1 MKEYNDQITELDP
14 RRELPSVVRYLSAD
28 RLMGIIE
35 QAQNGDTRELFA
47 LYRDIITNDNQVRS
61 EFFKR
66 KIAVLGDP
74 VTVIPFKKADPA
86 DVDDATLCGAV
97 IENATF
103 ADAQSWLMN
112 ATLFPVAVVEKVFA
126 PLPSGGFALKALVPV
141 HYQLLDYSQGAM
153 RIFDVDDAGTPLHT
167 SHEVTPERYIVH
179 RCDLMPA
186 PDNWGGA
193 MRSILFWWLLRTMSR
208 QWWADLLER
217 FGVPFLKGKYRD
229 EQGRATLE
237 RAFRL
242 AVRLGALVISDK
254 TETEVVQAANGDA
267 SNSHE
272 RFITLCNQEIS
283 KLIVG
288 QTLSSTASPTGELG
302 GGTANLQGE
311 VRDDIRKADAK
322 ALAATLRGQLFEQLL
337 AINGH
342 TGRAPKILFGSESAR
357 EQAATLTVIGKL
369 HEAGLEPDDDA
380 LNTLSERI
388 GFGIRRAAPPQSPML
403 PFSAVPW
410 EGRDPSRP
418 LGEAALLPLSA
429 ADSVEDRPAATRA
442 DDLAQAFADDLAPLQ
457 SVIAASTSPEDC
469 IRRVE
474 AWVEKHNPA
483 NAADVIEKAL
493 YVYSMAGARSAR
505 PRSVGT
511 VRGDSSPLSLSAGG
525 YDPSQPRNADGEW
538 TSGGGSSR
546 HREPETKPHHDR
558 YGSTDEATLASDSQK
573 NFKRGANAL
582 EAMERM
588 QGGYIDKAM
597 YREETG

>member
-1 MKEYNDQITELDP
+1 MAGLARPKRKAPMKEYTDQITNLDP
-14 RRELPSVVRYLSAD
+14 RRELPSLVRYLSAD

-47 LYRDIITNDNQVRS
+47 LYRDVISNDNQVRS
-61 EFFKR
+61 EFMKR

-74 VTVIPFKKADPA
+74 VTVIPFKKNDPA
-86 DVDDATLCGAV
+86 DVAASDLCDDV
-97 IENATF
+97 IDNATF

-126 PLPSGGFALKALVPV
+126 PLPGGGFALKALVPV

-153 RIFDVDDAGTPLHT
+153 RIFDVDDTGTPLHT

-179 RCDLMPA
+179 RCDLMPV

-217 FGVPFLKGKYRD
+217 FGVPFLKGKYSD
-229 EQGRATLE
+229 EKGRATLE

-242 AVRLGALVISDK
+242 AVRLGAIVVSK
-254 TETEVVQAANGDA
+254 NTEVEIVQAANGDS

-272 RFITLCNQEIS
+272 RFITICNQEIS

-288 QTLSSTASPTGELG
+288 QTLSSNASPTGELG

-322 ALAATLRGQLFEQLL
+322 SLAATLRGQLFEQLL

-342 TGRAPKILFGSESAR
+342 TGRAPKILFGSESTR
-357 EQAATLTVIGKL
+357 EQTATLTVIGKL

-388 GFGIRRAAPPQSPML
+388 GFGIRRAAIPQSPML
-403 PFSAVPW
+403 PFSASIPITVP
-410 EGRDPSRP
+410 GVPTSLAP
-418 LGEAALLPLSA
+418 TTVPLSA
-429 ADSVEDRPAATRA
+429 SDSVDDHPAAARA
-442 DDLAQAFADDLAPLQ
+442 DDLTRAFAADLAPLQ

-474 AWVEKHNPA
+474 AWITQHNPA

-493 YVYSMAGARSAR
+493 YVYSMAGARSAQR
-505 PRSVGT
+505 PAQRRPKS
-511 VRGDSSPLSLSAGG
+511 
-525 YDPSQPRNADGEW
+525 
-538 TSGGGSSR
+538 
-546 HREPETKPHHDR
+546 
-558 YGSTDEATLASDSQK
+558 
-573 NFKRGANAL
+573 
-582 EAMERM
+582 
-588 QGGYIDKAM
+588 
-597 YREETG
+597 

>member
-1 MKEYNDQITELDP
+1 MKNEKIYNDQITVLDP
-14 RRELPSVVRYLSAD
+14 RRELPSLVRYLTAD
-28 RLMGIIE
+28 RLMGIVE
-35 QAQNGDTRELFA
+35 EAQNGDTRELFA
-47 LYRDIITNDNQVRS
+47 LYRDVISNDNQVRS
-61 EFFKR
+61 EFMKR

-74 VTVIPFKKADPA
+74 VTVIPFKKNDPA
-86 DVDDATLCGAV
+86 DVAASDLCDDV
-97 IENATF
+97 IDNATF

-126 PLPSGGFALKALVPV
+126 PLPGGGFALKALVPV

-153 RIFDVDDAGTPLHT
+153 RIFDVDDTGTPLHT

-179 RCDLMPA
+179 RCDLMPV

-217 FGVPFLKGKYRD
+217 FGVPFLKGKYSD
-229 EQGRATLE
+229 DKGKSTLE

-242 AVRLGALVISDK
+242 AVRLGAIVVSK
-254 TETEVVQAANGDA
+254 NTEVEIVQAANGDT

-272 RFITLCNQEIS
+272 RFITICNQEIS

-288 QTLSSTASPTGELG
+288 QTLSSNASPTGELG

-322 ALAATLRGQLFEQLL
+322 SLAATLRGQLFEQLL

-357 EQAATLTVIGKL
+357 EQTATLTVIGKL

-388 GFGIRRAAPPQSPML
+388 GFGIRRAAIPQSPML
-403 PFSAVPW
+403 PFSAPLSGWRPSVAAADGRATEPVPSCC
-410 EGRDPSRP
+410 RTLAVTQPV
-418 LGEAALLPLSA
+418 PLSA

-442 DDLAQAFADDLAPLQ
+442 DDLARAFAADLAPLQ
-457 SVIAASTSPEDC
+457 SVIAESTSPEDC

-474 AWVEKHNPA
+474 AWISQHNPA

-505 PRSVGT
+505 P
-511 VRGDSSPLSLSAGG
+511 P
-525 YDPSQPRNADGEW
+525 
-538 TSGGGSSR
+538 
-546 HREPETKPHHDR
+546 
-558 YGSTDEATLASDSQK
+558 ATHK
-573 NFKRGANAL
+573 KH
-582 EAMERM
+582 
-588 QGGYIDKAM
+588 
-597 YREETG
+597 

>member
-1 MKEYNDQITELDP
+1 MKEYTDQITNLDP
-14 RRELPSVVRYLSAD
+14 RRELPSLVRYLSAD
-28 RLMGIIE
+28 RLMGIVD

-47 LYRDIITNDNQVRS
+47 LYRDVISNDNQVRS
-61 EFFKR
+61 EFMKR

-74 VTVIPFKKADPA
+74 VTVIPFKKNDPA
-86 DVDDATLCGAV
+86 DVAASDLCDDV
-97 IENATF
+97 IDNATF

-126 PLPSGGFALKALVPV
+126 PLPGGGFTLKALVPV

-153 RIFDVDDAGTPLHT
+153 RIFDVDDTGTPLHT

-179 RCDLMPA
+179 RCDLMPV

-217 FGVPFLKGKYRD
+217 FGVPFLKGKYSD
-229 EQGRATLE
+229 EKGRATLE

-242 AVRLGALVISDK
+242 AVRLGAIVVSK
-254 TETEVVQAANGDA
+254 NTEVEIVQAANGDS

-272 RFITLCNQEIS
+272 RFITICNQEIS

-288 QTLSSTASPTGELG
+288 QTLSSNASPTGELG

-322 ALAATLRGQLFEQLL
+322 SLAATLRGQLFEQLL

-357 EQAATLTVIGKL
+357 EQTATLTVIGKL

-388 GFGIRRAAPPQSPML
+388 GFGIRRAAVPQSPML
-403 PFSAVPW
+403 PFSASPSPDATPSCCCTLAVPH
-410 EGRDPSRP
+410 SI
-418 LGEAALLPLSA
+418 PLSA
-429 ADSVEDRPAATRA
+429 GDSVDDRPAASSAA
-442 DDLAQAFADDLAPLQ
+442 DLSRAFAADLAPIKDI
-457 SVIAASTSPEDC
+457 IAASTSPEDC

-474 AWVEKHNPA
+474 AWISQHNPA

-493 YVYSMAGARSAR
+493 YVYSMAGARSAQR
-505 PRSVGT
+505 PKS
-511 VRGDSSPLSLSAGG
+511 
-525 YDPSQPRNADGEW
+525 
-538 TSGGGSSR
+538 
-546 HREPETKPHHDR
+546 
-558 YGSTDEATLASDSQK
+558 
-573 NFKRGANAL
+573 
-582 EAMERM
+582 
-588 QGGYIDKAM
+588 
-597 YREETG
+597 

>member
-1 MKEYNDQITELDP
+1 MAGLARPINERPDMKKYTDQITELDP

-47 LYRDIITNDNQVRS
+47 LYRDVISNDNQVRS
-61 EFFKR
+61 EFAKR
-66 KIAVLGDP
+66 KMAVTGDP
-74 VTVIPFKKADPA
+74 VSIVPFRKGDQA
-86 DVDDATLCGAV
+86 DVDAAALCGEV
-97 IENATF
+97 VDNATF
-103 ADAQSWLMN
+103 ADAESWLMN

-126 PLPSGGFALKALVPV
+126 PLPGGGFALKSLVPV

-153 RIFDVDDAGTPLHT
+153 RIFDVDETGNPLHT

-179 RCDLMPA
+179 RCDLMPV
-186 PDNWGGA
+186 PDHWGGA

-217 FGVPFLKGKYRD
+217 FGVPFLKGKYSD
-229 EQGRATLE
+229 DKGKATLE

-242 AVRLGALVISDK
+242 AVRLGAIVVSK
-254 TETEVVQAANGDA
+254 NTEVEVVQAANGDA

-272 RFITLCNQEIS
+272 RFITICNQEIS

-322 ALAATLRGQLFEQLL
+322 SLSATFRGQLFEQLL
-337 AINGH
+337 AINGR
-342 TGRAPKILFGSESAR
+342 TGHAPKILFGSESIA
-357 EQAATLTVIGKL
+357 EQKATLTLIGKL

-380 LNTLSERI
+380 LGTISERI

-403 PFSAVPW
+403 PFSAANI
-410 EGRDPSRP
+410 G
-418 LGEAALLPLSA
+418 AAGFSPLPLSA
-429 ADSVEDRPAATRA
+429 ADSVNDRPAATRA
-442 DDLAQAFADDLAPLQ
+442 DDLARAFADDLAPLKDI
-457 SVIAASTSPEDC
+457 IAASNSPDDC

-474 AWVEKHNPA
+474 DWVAKHNPS

-493 YVYSMAGARSAR
+493 YVYSMAGARSAQR
-505 PRSVGT
+505 PKS
-511 VRGDSSPLSLSAGG
+511 
-525 YDPSQPRNADGEW
+525 
-538 TSGGGSSR
+538 
-546 HREPETKPHHDR
+546 
-558 YGSTDEATLASDSQK
+558 
-573 NFKRGANAL
+573 
-582 EAMERM
+582 
-588 QGGYIDKAM
+588 
-597 YREETG
+597 

>member
-1 MKEYNDQITELDP
+1 MKEYNDQITVLDP
-14 RRELPSVVRYLSAD
+14 RRELPSLVRYLTAD
-28 RLMGIIE
+28 RLMGIVE
-35 QAQNGDTRELFA
+35 AAQNGDTRELFA
-47 LYRDIITNDNQVRS
+47 LYRDVISNDNQVRS

-74 VTVIPFKKADPA
+74 VTVIPFKKNDPA
-86 DVDDATLCGAV
+86 DVAASDLCDDV
-97 IENATF
+97 IDNATF
-103 ADAQSWLMN
+103 ADAESWLMN

-126 PLPSGGFALKALVPV
+126 PLPGGGFALKSLVPV

-153 RIFDVDDAGTPLHT
+153 RIFDVDETGNPLPT

-179 RCDLMPA
+179 RCDLMPV

-217 FGVPFLKGKYRD
+217 FGVPFLKGKYSD
-229 EQGRATLE
+229 EKGRATLE

-242 AVRLGALVISDK
+242 AVRLGAIVVSK
-254 TETEVVQAANGDA
+254 NTEVEIVQAANGDS

-272 RFITLCNQEIS
+272 RFITICNQEIS

-288 QTLSSTASPTGELG
+288 QTLSSNASPTGELG
-302 GGTANLQGE
+302 AGTANLQGE

-322 ALAATLRGQLFEQLL
+322 SLAATLRGQLFEQLL

-357 EQAATLTVIGKL
+357 EQSATLTVIGKL

-388 GFGIRRAAPPQSPML
+388 GFGIRRVAPPQSPML
-403 PFSAVPW
+403 PFSGSQLFLGRGSGVP
-410 EGRDPSRP
+410 EPP
-418 LGEAALLPLSA
+418 VVVPLSA

-442 DDLAQAFADDLAPLQ
+442 DDLASAFADDLAPLK
-457 SVIAASTSPEDC
+457 SIIEESSSPDEC
-469 IRRVE
+469 VHRAEEWISR
-474 AWVEKHNPA
+474 HNPA

-505 PRSVGT
+505 P
-511 VRGDSSPLSLSAGG
+511 L
-525 YDPSQPRNADGEW
+525 
-538 TSGGGSSR
+538 
-546 HREPETKPHHDR
+546 
-558 YGSTDEATLASDSQK
+558 ATHK
-573 NFKRGANAL
+573 KH
-582 EAMERM
+582 
-588 QGGYIDKAM
+588 
-597 YREETG
+597 

>member
-1 MKEYNDQITELDP
+1 MKEYNDQVTELDP
-14 RRELPSVVRYLSAD
+14 RRELPSVVRHISAD

-35 QAQNGDTRELFA
+35 EAQNGDTRELFA
-47 LYRDIITNDNQVRS
+47 LYRDVISNDNQVRS
-61 EFFKR
+61 EFMKR

-74 VTVIPFKKADPA
+74 VSVIPFKKGEPD
-86 DVDDATLCGAV
+86 DVAAAELCGDV
-97 IENATF
+97 VDNSTF

-126 PLPSGGFALKALVPV
+126 PRPGGGFALKALVPV
-141 HYQLLDYSQGAM
+141 HYQLLDYSQGAL
-153 RIFDVDDAGTPLHT
+153 RIYDVDDTGTPLPT

-217 FGVPFLKGKYRD
+217 FGVPFLKGKYSD
-229 EQGRATLE
+229 EKGRSTLE

-242 AVRLGALVISDK
+242 AVRLGAIVVSK
-254 TETEVVQAANGDA
+254 NTEVEVVQAASGDA

-288 QTLSSTASPTGELG
+288 QTLSSSASPTGELG

-322 ALAATLRGQLFEQLL
+322 LLAATLRGQLFEQLL
-337 AINGH
+337 AINGK
-342 TGRAPKILFGSESAR
+342 TGRAPKILFGSESVR
-357 EQAATLTVIGKL
+357 EQSATLTLIGKL

-380 LNTLSERI
+380 LDNLSERL

-403 PFSAVPW
+403 PFSAAWDGRAPW
-410 EGRDPSRP
+410 EGRAPSRP
-418 LGEAALLPLSA
+418 KREGRAPSRPDVARRPVPLSA
-429 ADSVEDRPAATRA
+429 ADGVEDRPAASSA
-442 DDLAQAFADDLAPLQ
+442 DDLARAFADDLAPLQ
-457 SVIAASTSPEDC
+457 DVIEASISPDDC

-474 AWVEKHNPA
+474 DWVARHNPS

-505 PRSVGT
+505 PASKR
-511 VRGDSSPLSLSAGG
+511 
-525 YDPSQPRNADGEW
+525 EW
-538 TSGGGSSR
+538 PPQR
-546 HREPETKPHHDR
+546 QYP
-558 YGSTDEATLASDSQK
+558 
-573 NFKRGANAL
+573 
-582 EAMERM
+582 
-588 QGGYIDKAM
+588 
-597 YREETG
+597 

>member
-1 MKEYNDQITELDP
+1 MAGLARPERKAPMKEYTDQITNLDP
-14 RRELPSVVRYLSAD
+14 RRELPSLVRYLSAD
-28 RLMGIIE
+28 RLMGIVD

-47 LYRDIITNDNQVRS
+47 LYRDVISNDNQVRS
-61 EFFKR
+61 EFMKR

-74 VTVIPFKKADPA
+74 VTVIPFKKNDPA
-86 DVDDATLCGAV
+86 DVAASDLCDDV
-97 IENATF
+97 IDNATF

-126 PLPSGGFALKALVPV
+126 PLPGGGFALKALVPV

-179 RCDLMPA
+179 RCDLMPV

-217 FGVPFLKGKYRD
+217 FGVPFLKGKYSD
-229 EQGRATLE
+229 DKGKATLE

-242 AVRLGALVISDK
+242 AVRLGAIVVSK
-254 TETEVVQAANGDA
+254 NTEVEIVQAANGDS

-272 RFITLCNQEIS
+272 RFITICNQEIS

-288 QTLSSTASPTGELG
+288 QTLSSNASPTGELG

-322 ALAATLRGQLFEQLL
+322 SLAATLRGQLFEQLL

-357 EQAATLTVIGKL
+357 EQTATLTVIGKL

-388 GFGIRRAAPPQSPML
+388 GFGIRRAAPPPSPML
-403 PFSAVPW
+403 PFSAA
-410 EGRDPSRP
+410 PSRIGLSRQP
-418 LGEAALLPLSA
+418 DLMAELRSANAAIPLSA

-442 DDLAQAFADDLAPLQ
+442 DDLARAFAADLAPLQ

-474 AWVEKHNPA
+474 AWISQHNPA

-505 PRSVGT
+505 PR
-511 VRGDSSPLSLSAGG
+511 
-525 YDPSQPRNADGEW
+525 
-538 TSGGGSSR
+538 
-546 HREPETKPHHDR
+546 TKAI
-558 YGSTDEATLASDSQK
+558 S
-573 NFKRGANAL
+573 
-582 EAMERM
+582 
-588 QGGYIDKAM
+588 
-597 YREETG
+597 